1 LDPPTLR
8 DVARA
13 AGVSTA
19 TASRALAGDG
29 FAVTD
34 ALRARVRAAAAR
46 LGYVPNLAARALAT
60 RRSGVIGVMVSG
72 LADAMVAAALTG
84 CEQGLAAAG
93 YRVLVVAAD
102 SPRATL
108 AGTQDILG
116 RGAQALIFLQ
126 TVPSAEIV
134 RLAAANGIV
143 CITVG
148 DDSPST
154 EGIGAALSLGRGEGA
169 GLAAR
174 YLASLGHRRF
184 GLIGA
189 PQAML
194 EAVQRA
200 LMENPI
206 GTEVAVPGD
215 GLDPGQAMR
224 HLLERTEPP
233 TAVLCASDVCALA
246 ALRECMIRGVA
257 VPEQVSLIGFGDAE
271 FARWAH
277 PALSTIRVGTSE
289 IGLRAARAALAR
301 LEGLEFEAARSPIK
315 LIVRESTA
323 GWPS

>member
-1 LDPPTLR
+1 M
-8 DVARA
+8 
-13 AGVSTA
+13 
-19 TASRALAGDG
+19 
-29 FAVTD
+29 TD
-34 ALRARVRAAAAR
+34 ALRARVRAAAGR

-60 RRSGVIGVMVSG
+60 RRSGVIGVMVYG
-72 LADAMVAAALTG
+72 LADAMIAAALTG
-84 CEQGLAAAG
+84 CEKGLAAAG
-93 YRVLVVAAD
+93 YRVLVIAAD
-102 SPRATL
+102 SPCATL
-108 AGTQDILG
+108 AGAQDVLG

-134 RLAAANGIV
+134 QLATANGIA

-148 DDSPST
+148 DDTPDM

-169 GLAAR
+169 ELAVH
-174 YLASLGHRRF
+174 YLASLGHRCF

-189 PQAML
+189 PRAML
-194 EAVQRA
+194 EAVRRA
-200 LMENPI
+200 LKEDPT

-246 ALRECMIRGVA
+246 ALRECTMRGVA
-257 VPEQVSLIGFGDAE
+257 VPGRVSLIGFGDAE

-289 IGLRAARAALAR
+289 IGLRAAKTALAR
-301 LEGLEFEAARSPIK
+301 LQGLEFEPARPPIK
-315 LIVRESTA
+315 LIARESTTRR
-323 GWPS
+323 PY